1 MNKTG
6 SYERELEKINAQKLF
21 KCSVSKI
28 GSITIRGG
36 PGSCENDISRQG
48 ERISYVFEELRHNED
63 KIYYIYIY
71 YDMYILRPGDAM
83 GGGTMV

>member
-21 KCSVSKI
+21 KCSISKI

-48 ERISYVFEELRHNED
+48 ERISYVFEELNLD
-63 KIYYIYIY
+63 IMKIKYITFIFIMICIY
-71 YDMYILRPGDAM
+71 
-83 GGGTMV
+83 